1 MRLLFS
7 AIIVLFLSYS
17 TLAQTHENSNVHVT
31 VDKMPKFKGG
41 DEKFIDFIIQNT
53 IYPLEAQEQKAEGEV
68 VVQFI
73 ITKDGSITNIHV
85 KEHVHPILDSA
96 AMAVIKKMPPWQPG
110 KKDGKKVAVLY
121 SVPISFT
128 LPK

>member
-1 MRLLFS
+1 MLDNNNKKKERP
-7 AIIVLFLSYS
+7 
-17 TLAQTHENSNVHVT
+17 TLKNC
-31 VDKMPKFKGG
+31 K
-41 DEKFIDFIIQNT
+41 
-53 IYPLEAQEQKAEGEV
+53 
-68 VVQFI
+68 
-73 ITKDGSITNIHV
+73 

-96 AMAVIKKMPPWQPG
+96 AMAVIKKMPPWQLG